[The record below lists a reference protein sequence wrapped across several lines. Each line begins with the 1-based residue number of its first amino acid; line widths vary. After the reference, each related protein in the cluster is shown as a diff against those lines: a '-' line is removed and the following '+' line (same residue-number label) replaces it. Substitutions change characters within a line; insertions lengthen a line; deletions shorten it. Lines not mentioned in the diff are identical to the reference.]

1 MASPSIARQCEL
13 LGLARSSYSYEPLAK
28 RVFLVMCCLDTGDH
42 HRSLR
47 IYGEVPVATR
57 DIERRKNQEEGCP
70 SVGAVRE
77 AHDARG
83 GRDTGTE
90 NTRDPRDAEVAVL
103 PWVDQSVQPRSR
115 GREPPPAQTF
125 RTGVAV
131 GCVHRDTPCRA
142 WCRPPDH
149 LLM

>member
-57 DIERRKNQEEGCP
+57 DIERCKNQEEGCP

-77 AHDARG
+77 AHYARG
-83 GRDTGTE
+83 GVDTATG
-90 NTRDPRDAEVAVL
+90 NTRDPGEAEVAVL
-103 PWVDQSVQPRSR
+103 PWVDQAVHALSR
-115 GREPPPAQTF
+115 RRCPPSA
-125 RTGVAV
+125 
-131 GCVHRDTPCRA
+131 
-142 WCRPPDH
+142 
-149 LLM
+149 